1 MRRGAEL
8 SRKIPSDLLLNGEIG
23 FPFPISTLRDTPP
36 PNRSEAKPAPSPPLR
51 APLAQA
57 AGLPQSGGFLLC
69 GAAQ

>member
-1 MRRGAEL
+1 M
-8 SRKIPSDLLLNGEIG
+8 SRKIPADPLLNGAGG

-36 PNRSEAKPAPSPPLR
+36 PNRSEAKPAPSPPLQ

>member
-1 MRRGAEL
+1 M
-8 SRKIPSDLLLNGEIG
+8 SRKIPADPLLNRAGG

-36 PNRSEAKPAPSPPLR
+36 PNRSEAKPAPSPPLQ

>member
-1 MRRGAEL
+1 M
-8 SRKIPSDLLLNGEIG
+8 SRKIPPDPLLNGEIG
-23 FPFPISTLRDTPP
+23 FPFPISTLRETPP
-36 PNRSEAKPAPSPPLR
+36 PNRSEAKPAPSPPLQ

>member
-1 MRRGAEL
+1 M
-8 SRKIPSDLLLNGEIG
+8 SRKIPPDALLNGAGG
-23 FPFPISTLRDTPP
+23 FPFPMLPLRDHSP
-36 PNRSEAKPAPSPPLR
+36 PNRSEAKPAPSPPLQ

>member
-1 MRRGAEL
+1 M
-8 SRKIPSDLLLNGEIG
+8 SRKIPPDPLLNGAGG
-23 FPFPISTLRDTPP
+23 FPIPISTLRDTPP
-36 PNRSEAKPAPSPPLR
+36 PNRSEAKPAPSPPLQ

>member
-1 MRRGAEL
+1 M
-8 SRKIPSDLLLNGEIG
+8 SRKIPPDALLNGAVG

-36 PNRSEAKPAPSPPLR
+36 PNRSEAKPAPSPPLQ

>member
-1 MRRGAEL
+1 M
-8 SRKIPSDLLLNGEIG
+8 SRKIPADPLLNGARG

-36 PNRSEAKPAPSPPLR
+36 PNRSEAKPAPSPPLQ

>member
-1 MRRGAEL
+1 M
-8 SRKIPSDLLLNGEIG
+8 SRKIPPDPLLNGAGGI
-23 FPFPISTLRDTPP
+23 PFSISTLRDTPP
-36 PNRSEAKPAPSPPLR
+36 PNRSEAKPAPSPPLQ

>member
-1 MRRGAEL
+1 M
-8 SRKIPSDLLLNGEIG
+8 SRKIPSDALLNAAGG

-36 PNRSEAKPAPSPPLR
+36 PNRSEAKPAPSPPLQ

>member
-1 MRRGAEL
+1 M
-8 SRKIPSDLLLNGEIG
+8 SRKIPPDPLLNDAGG
-23 FPFPISTLRDTPP
+23 FPFSISTLRDTPP
-36 PNRSEAKPAPSPPLR
+36 PNRSEAKPAPSPPLQ

>member
-1 MRRGAEL
+1 M
-8 SRKIPSDLLLNGEIG
+8 SRKIPPDALLNAAGG
-23 FPFPISTLRDTPP
+23 FPFPISTLRNTPP
-36 PNRSEAKPAPSPPLR
+36 PNRSEAKPAPSPPLQ

>member
-1 MRRGAEL
+1 M
-8 SRKIPSDLLLNGEIG
+8 SRKIPPDALLNSAGG

-36 PNRSEAKPAPSPPLR
+36 PNRSEAKPAPSPPLQ